1 MRLALHECD
10 PNKNMTSKCAS
21 REETDLFFRNNII
34 VINMKTVQ
42 PNLRNYEENGS
53 LTTTMKD
60 VHYATREQTDLTW
73 GKQIFFKQSRIEV
86 DDDIVGLNDT
96 PLELDFLEYIQSVR
110 TTLKPSK
117 SDPLNKH
124 TDMLQFWN
132 MLLTEDQSYYERIR
146 YKMLEIMGEVGGLMA
161 VLMPLMWVIMYPATY
176 KIHHISVYKEY
187 MEH

>member
-1 MRLALHECD
+1 MHW
-10 PNKNMTSKCAS
+10 
-21 REETDLFFRNNII
+21 NIVAGTI
-34 VINMKTVQ
+34 IAWLQ
-42 PNLRNYEENGS
+42 NGS
-53 LTTTMKD
+53 LTTTFKD

-132 MLLTEDQSYYERIR
+132 MLLTEDQSYHERIR
-146 YKMLEIMGEVGGLMA
+146 YKMLEIMGEVGGVMA

>member
-21 REETDLFFRNNII
+21 REETDLFYRNNII
-34 VINMKTVQ
+34 ILNMKTVQ

-53 LTTTMKD
+53 LTTTFKD

-96 PLELDFLEYIQSVR
+96 PLELDFLEYVQSVR

-132 MLLTEDQSYYERIR
+132 MLLTEDQSYHERIR
-146 YKMLEIMGEVGGLMA
+146 YKMLEIMGEVGGVMA

-176 KIHHISVYKEY
+176 KVHHISVYQEY